1 MPAERFQR
9 VELSQSRT
17 SKTQCAKES
26 PGNLDKEKT
35 EYVSEGL
42 G

>member
-26 PGNLDKEKT
+26 PGNLDKKT